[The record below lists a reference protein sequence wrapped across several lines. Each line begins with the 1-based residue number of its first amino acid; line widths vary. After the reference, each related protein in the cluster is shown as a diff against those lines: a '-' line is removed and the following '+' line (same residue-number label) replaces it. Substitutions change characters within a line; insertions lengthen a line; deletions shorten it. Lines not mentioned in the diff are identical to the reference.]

1 MKKLVLVAALFMF
14 VCGGSFV
21 ANAQDPVKTQQQQ
34 PATGNAEEP
43 KTAEPAKEEPKQKN
57 QRQRNRKLNNPQP
70 TLPPT
75 VLLQRKHLHS
85 LLNNSKHTATKAVP
99 SLSILGN
106 AFVVSSQ
113 YLLVSSPIC
122 KSKHKLP
129 TNSDFP
135 PFPFCIPLQ
144 TNR

>member
-21 ANAQDPVKTQQQQ
+21 ANAQD
-34 PATGNAEEP
+34 
-43 KTAEPAKEEPKQKN
+43 PKQKN

-106 AFVVSSQ
+106 G
-113 YLLVSSPIC
+113 
-122 KSKHKLP
+122 
-129 TNSDFP
+129 
-135 PFPFCIPLQ
+135 FC
-144 TNR
+144 RF

>member
-34 PATGNAEEP
+34 PATGNTEEP
-43 KTAEPAKEEPKQKN
+43 KTAEPAKEEPKTEEPKAEE
-57 QRQRNRKLNNPQP
+57 P
-70 TLPPT
+70 
-75 VLLQRKHLHS
+75 KHLHS

-106 AFVVSSQ
+106 GFCRFSPNPII
-113 YLLVSSPIC
+113 YLLAE
-122 KSKHKLP
+122 
-129 TNSDFP
+129 T
-135 PFPFCIPLQ
+135 
-144 TNR
+144 

>member
-34 PATGNAEEP
+34 P
-43 KTAEPAKEEPKQKN
+43 
-57 QRQRNRKLNNPQP
+57 
-70 TLPPT
+70 PT

-106 AFVVSSQ
+106 G
-113 YLLVSSPIC
+113 
-122 KSKHKLP
+122 
-129 TNSDFP
+129 
-135 PFPFCIPLQ
+135 FC
-144 TNR
+144 RF